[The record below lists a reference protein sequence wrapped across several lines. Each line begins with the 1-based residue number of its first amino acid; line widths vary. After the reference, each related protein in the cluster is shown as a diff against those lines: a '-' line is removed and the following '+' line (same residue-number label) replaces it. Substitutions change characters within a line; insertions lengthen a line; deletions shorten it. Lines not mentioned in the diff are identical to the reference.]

1 MTHCTVSMRGRDGEI
16 HAITLQASSL
26 FDAADQGLQGRA
38 KLWYFDAH
46 ATIQVEADGM
56 RWAVRQDKV
65 REWLGRRAHS
75 VA

>member
-1 MTHCTVSMRGRDGEI
+1 LWDIDKPNNKPAVFKHDGALLGAGFSKDE
-16 HAITLQASSL
+16 S
-26 FDAADQGLQGRA
+26 RA